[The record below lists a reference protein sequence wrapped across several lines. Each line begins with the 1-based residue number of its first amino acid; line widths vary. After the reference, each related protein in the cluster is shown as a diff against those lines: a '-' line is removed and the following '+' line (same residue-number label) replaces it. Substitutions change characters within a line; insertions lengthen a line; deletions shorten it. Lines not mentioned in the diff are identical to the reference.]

1 MTKKAATKAVELTPK
16 QSRFVDEYLKD
27 LNATQAAMRAG
38 YSQKTAYRTGCD
50 NLTKPQVAVAIQ
62 ERMNRRSER
71 TQIDADYIL
80 HRLFEIDQMDVLD
93 ILNDDGS
100 PKPISQWPK
109 VWRIT
114 LSGLDISRTVT
125 NFDESTAETILKKI
139 KWPDKLKNIELLGKH
154 VSVKAFEESKS
165 GDEDA
170 PPPVQV
176 IFKVQDASNPER
188 DRGDA

>member
-1 MTKKAATKAVELTPK
+1 MTKKTAPEAVALTAR
-16 QSRFVDEYLKD
+16 QSRFVDEYLID
-27 LNATQAAMRAG
+27 LNAAQAYQRAG
-38 YSQKTAYRTGCD
+38 YKAKGNAAETNAIRLLR
-50 NLTKPQVAVAIQ
+50 NAQVKQAIQ
-62 ERMNRRSER
+62 TRMSRRSER

-100 PKPISQWPK
+100 PKPISEWPK

-154 VSVKAFEESKS
+154 VSVKAFEAEKESAA
-165 GDEDA
+165 EDMA
-170 PPPVQV
+170 TALAKLAEKLP
-176 IFKVQDASNPER
+176 
-188 DRGDA
+188 G